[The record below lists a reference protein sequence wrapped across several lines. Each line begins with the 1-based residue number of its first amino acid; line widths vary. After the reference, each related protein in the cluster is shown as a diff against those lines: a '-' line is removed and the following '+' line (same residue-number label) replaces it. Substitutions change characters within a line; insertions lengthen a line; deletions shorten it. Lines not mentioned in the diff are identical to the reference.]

1 MTQKFTGDLKRRIWF
16 RSLGDVTSGQ
26 TDMIKLVKHDFIFFK
41 RTEYRLRVLRFLT
54 EFWVVSPEK
63 PLRRS
68 EYWLDTHFTIQS
80 EYKQHE
86 EE

>member
-1 MTQKFTGDLKRRIWF
+1 VELILHFAIRFHGVVLINHRDDFIFIFIKVKMTQKFTGDLKRRIWF

-54 EFWVVSPEK
+54 EF
-63 PLRRS
+63 
-68 EYWLDTHFTIQS
+68 
-80 EYKQHE
+80 
-86 EE
+86 